1 MELLTILSL
10 GLGGYHLLNDHS
22 DVYNKESLLSSYY
35 SKHSSSPYS
44 HENTSLQTLP
54 LPSTTPTVDWNNV
67 PVINNVGTT
76 NQVNWVFEVGV
87 RDGRK

>member
-1 MELLTILSL
+1 MEILTILSL

-44 HENTSLQTLP
+44 HE
-54 LPSTTPTVDWNNV
+54 STTTIDTVSIGGDTIDWNNV

-76 NQVNWVFEVGV
+76 NNVQWVFEVGV
-87 RDGRK
+87 RNGK

>member
-1 MELLTILSL
+1 MEILTILSL

-44 HENTSLQTLP
+44 HEDTSTLP
-54 LPSTTPTVDWNNV
+54 SDDVDWNNV
-67 PVINNVGTT
+67 PTINNVGTT
-76 NQVNWVFEVGV
+76 NNVQWVFEVGV

>member
-44 HENTSLQTLP
+44 HENTLP
-54 LPSTTPTVDWNNV
+54 VSTTPTVDWNNV

>member
-1 MELLTILSL
+1 MEILTILSL

-44 HENTSLQTLP
+44 HESHGDTTTTLP
-54 LPSTTPTVDWNNV
+54 TLPTDVDWNNV
-67 PVINNVGTT
+67 PVEIYVGTT

>member
-44 HENTSLQTLP
+44 HENTLP
-54 LPSTTPTVDWNNV
+54 VATTPTVDWNNV

>member
-44 HENTSLQTLP
+44 HESHGDTTTTLP
-54 LPSTTPTVDWNNV
+54 SDVDWNNV

>member
-1 MELLTILSL
+1 MEILTILSL

-44 HENTSLQTLP
+44 HGDTTTTLP
-54 LPSTTPTVDWNNV
+54 TLPSDIDWNNV

>member
-1 MELLTILSL
+1 MEILTILSL

-44 HENTSLQTLP
+44 HEDTTTLP
-54 LPSTTPTVDWNNV
+54 SDVDWNNV
-67 PVINNVGTT
+67 PTINNVGTT
-76 NQVNWVFEVGV
+76 NNVQWVFEVGV